1 MQRLGLERYWRVREW
16 RRRAYLQMLSPQLK
30 FLQMWPI
37 CSTLETLNSAGEALS
52 YWCVAIFKCE
62 TTDAVEMLCSFL
74 VAMGDISLR
83 KTGVEEKRAKAQKD
97 SNVLL
102 DYTRKAIQRLTYLKK

>member
-1 MQRLGLERYWRVREW
+1 MSFFFHSLIIYLIADEVELGV
-16 RRRAYLQMLSPQLK
+16 
-30 FLQMWPI
+30 
-37 CSTLETLNSAGEALS
+37 
-52 YWCVAIFKCE
+52 
-62 TTDAVEMLCSFL
+62 CSFL